1 MAPSPADN
9 STPMLTV
16 STYKSGP
23 AVTPGVHS
31 DLNPKREKRKNNF
44 ILRRIRKNRFMILLL
59 IIGTVFGL
67 ETFHGGSVRDGGVL
81 APQYFNLA
89 SKR

>member
-1 MAPSPADN
+1 
-9 STPMLTV
+9 
-16 STYKSGP
+16 
-23 AVTPGVHS
+23 
-31 DLNPKREKRKNNF
+31 
-44 ILRRIRKNRFMILLL
+44 MILLL
-59 IIGTVFGL
+59 IIGTVSGL

>member
-44 ILRRIRKNRFMILLL
+44 ILRRIRKKQIYDITPDNRDSLRT
-59 IIGTVFGL
+59 G
-67 ETFHGGSVRDGGVL
+67 
-81 APQYFNLA
+81 NL
-89 SKR
+89 SWWFSS